1 MSFVG
6 FSGISRAVKYVIKGA
21 EIISAAGTIYD
32 IFDGP
37 RKAREEQRLIV
48 DRVDAKVD
56 DYMEYKVERT
66 VNAKIDA
73 KLAEHDVELLN
84 KINDRLAAVAAAQ
97 EMRKNKKGDNNGN
110 GQHSS

>member
-37 RKAREEQRLIV
+37 RKAREEQRFIV
-48 DRVDAKVD
+48 NRVDAKIN
-56 DYMEYKVERT
+56 DYMEYKVDR
-66 VNAKIDA
+66 AIDDKIDA
-73 KLAEHDVELLN
+73 KLAEHDVVLLN

-97 EMRKNKKGDNNGN
+97 EMRKKKGDNSNEN
-110 GQHSS
+110 GQRSS